1 MTLAGKNILVTGAGG
16 FIGSH
21 LCEALVEHGARVTA
35 MVRYNGRSDRAN
47 LEYIPTP
54 VREAMEIVFGDIQDP
69 FFVMD
74 SVKNK
79 DVVLHLAAL
88 IGIPYSYVAPESYVR
103 TNIEGTL
110 NVLEAARRHDVSRV
124 VHTSTSE
131 TYGTAI
137 YSPIDENHA
146 LQGQSPYSATKI
158 AADKLVESYY
168 RSFAAPVAVLRPFNT
183 YGPRQSARAVIPT
196 IVTQAFTQPSVRLGD
211 LSPVRDLLFVADTVR
226 GFLSA
231 AESDGAIG
239 RVINVGSGTGI
250 TIGELAATI
259 LRIMNVD
266 KPVVSEQQRLRPEAS
281 EVRHLICNN
290 DRAGEFLGWKPI
302 VSLEDGLRTTIDY
315 IAANLERYPV
325 GTYVE

>member
-1 MTLAGKNILVTGAGG
+1 MTFSGKNVLVTGAGG

-21 LCEALVEHGARVTA
+21 LCEALVERGARVTA

-47 LEYIPTP
+47 LEYIPAT
-54 VREAMEIVFGDIQDP
+54 VRDAMEILFGDIQDP

-74 SVKNK
+74 AVKNK
-79 DVVLHLAAL
+79 DVVFHLAAL
-88 IGIPYSYVAPESYVR
+88 IGIPYSYAAPESYVR
-103 TNIEGTL
+103 TNVEGSL
-110 NVLEAARRHDVSRV
+110 NVLEAARRHGVSRL

-131 TYGTAI
+131 TYGTAL

-158 AADKLVESYY
+158 AADKLAESYH
-168 RSFAAPVAVLRPFNT
+168 RSFGAPVAVLRPFNT

-196 IVTQAFTQPSVRLGD
+196 IVTQATMQQSVRLGD

-231 AESDGAIG
+231 AESDAAIG
-239 RVINVGSGTGI
+239 RVINVGSGTGL

-259 LRIMNVD
+259 LRIMHVD
-266 KPVVSEQQRLRPEAS
+266 KPVVLEPQRVRPEAS

-290 DRAGEFLGWKPI
+290 DRASEFLGWKPT

-315 IAANLERYPV
+315 ITANLDRYPV